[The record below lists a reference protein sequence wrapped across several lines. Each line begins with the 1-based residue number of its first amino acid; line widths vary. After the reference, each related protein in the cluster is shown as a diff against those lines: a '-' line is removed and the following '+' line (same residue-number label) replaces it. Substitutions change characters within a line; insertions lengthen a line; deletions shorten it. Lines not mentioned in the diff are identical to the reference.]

1 MAFSRQYLKGT
12 DNKSVFTS
20 ANGADTSGNET
31 DVVPYDTGKS
41 ANTNSDNTNTGKK
54 NDNSTS
60 TQAQSMTAT
69 TQPTTNQSIAIK
81 PTAPTLASYTPEQYI
96 QSQTVIDAANYLK
109 SLASNKPGEF
119 SSENETLMDDFWN
132 QLVGREKFS
141 YDLNSDMLYQQA
153 KDQYAAL
160 GKMAMQDTMG
170 QASALTGGYGNSY
183 ASTVGNQAYQGYM
196 QELNNNIPEYYQMA
210 LNQYNQEGNDLY
222 NLYSMARDQ
231 YLNDYSMYRDDV
243 SDYYTDYANAYTD
256 YMNLLNQDYNEY
268 LNREN
273 RNWDSYVNDQ
283 NLTYQKYRDEMNDY
297 QWDKE
302 FALRQAE
309 HDLAIEAANNT
320 VEAAGELSLAEL
332 NKLEELYSEADNE
345 AIERLLETW
354 CEHGKI
360 SAAEADRL
368 MEVYYTDDYETN
380 LNKEALNAPLLDGYM
395 SSAAALATGNLNSL
409 GSTTSSSRS
418 GSSGR
423 GGGISRGPSTESKTT
438 SSRSGSSGRRESS
451 EKQNSN
457 NRTTLDE
464 VEKRTR
470 YKLG

>member
-1 MAFSRQYLKGT
+1 MAFSRQYLESTG
-12 DNKSVFTS
+12 NKKKSISSNASTT

-31 DVVPYDTGKS
+31 DVAPYVPGKS
-41 ANTNSDNTNTGKK
+41 SNTNSDNTDTGKK

-243 SDYYTDYANAYTD
+243 SDYYTDYANAYSD
-256 YMNLLNQDYNEY
+256 YINLLNQDYNQY
-268 LNREN
+268 IDREN
-273 RNWDSYVNDQ
+273 RKWDSYVNEQ
-283 NLTYQKYRDEMNDY
+283 NLAYQKYRDEITDS
-297 QWDKE
+297 QWEKNYALDAQQVQMQREQLDMQKE
-302 FALRQAE
+302 EQKQAT
-309 HDLAIEAANNT
+309 EAAKTAAKTSGVLSSSELQKFEEYLEEGNVAGIERHLDSLVAGGALD
-320 VEAAGELSLAEL
+320 VEYAAYVLSLYL
-332 NKLEELYSEADNE
+332 PDEEVDTSMKPSTGPSAPMG
-345 AIERLLETW
+345 AKRLAKTQVD
-354 CEHGKI
+354 GTY
-360 SAAEADRL
+360 A
-368 MEVYYTDDYETN
+368 TN
-380 LNKEALNAPLLDGYM
+380 YILNA
-395 SSAAALATGNLNSL
+395 N
-409 GSTTSSSRS
+409 
-418 GSSGR
+418 
-423 GGGISRGPSTESKTT
+423 ESKP
-438 SSRSGSSGRRESS
+438 
-451 EKQNSN
+451 
-457 NRTTLDE
+457 L
-464 VEKRTR
+464 TR
-470 YKLG
+470 KYFT